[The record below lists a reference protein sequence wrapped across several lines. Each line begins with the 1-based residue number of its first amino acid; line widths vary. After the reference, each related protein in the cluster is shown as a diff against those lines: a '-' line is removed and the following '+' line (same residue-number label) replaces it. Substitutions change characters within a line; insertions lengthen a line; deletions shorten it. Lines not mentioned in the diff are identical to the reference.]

1 MAKRFTDNEK
11 WKDAWF
17 MDLPSK
23 YKLFWLYLLDECNH
37 AGIWKVNFK
46 VASFHIGEH
55 LEYSEVKRIMKERI
69 TLLND
74 EKWYIK
80 KFIKYQYKCDIQGLN
95 PKNKAHLSTIKI
107 LNEYDIF
114 KPLTSP
120 LLGVKDKDK
129 DKDIILVSEK
139 QITLIDS
146 IKEVEDQY
154 TQNYTEQFFLGR
166 WKKARM
172 VYDNKPTHI
181 SKLLPFESVNFEAIK
196 KTYTGNQI
204 DMAIQGLF
212 TQETFASTRLRPNHF
227 LELEHFEKYLTCFD
241 TGEKLFETKKFI
253 KQKDRI

>member
-1 MAKRFTDNEK
+1 MAENKKSFVMYCDLIDNIDHLTIEEKGLLFNHLLEYVNDRNPVLKDRVVLSAWKPIERQLKRDLIKFEEVKVKRSNAGKRSAELRALKKDKKDASNSTSVESVQQSSTNPTVSVNDNE
-11 WKDAWF
+11 
-17 MDLPSK
+17 
-23 YKLFWLYLLDECNH
+23 N
-37 AGIWKVNFK
+37 VNDT
-46 VASFHIGEH
+46 VISIN
-55 LEYSEVKRIMKERI
+55 IDKE
-69 TLLND
+69 
-74 EKWYIK
+74 
-80 KFIKYQYKCDIQGLN
+80 
-95 PKNKAHLSTIKI
+95 
-107 LNEYDIF
+107 NE
-114 KPLTSP
+114 
-120 LLGVKDKDK
+120 
-129 DKDIILVSEK
+129 
-139 QITLIDS
+139 
-146 IKEVEDQY
+146 Y

-212 TQETFASTRLRPNHF
+212 AQETFGSIRLRPSHF